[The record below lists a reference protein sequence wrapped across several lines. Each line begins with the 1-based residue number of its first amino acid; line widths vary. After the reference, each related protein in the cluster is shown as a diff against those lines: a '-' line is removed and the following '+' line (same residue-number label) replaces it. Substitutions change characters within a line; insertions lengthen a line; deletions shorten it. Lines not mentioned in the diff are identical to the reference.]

1 MATWLVSWDLMNNGS
16 VMGWQWVGTVVLAAP
31 VVRHQGH
38 RLIDVEATPLAR
50 LPVLGTTWALWLRW

>member
-1 MATWLVSWDLMNNGS
+1 MATWLVSGDLMNNGS

-38 RLIDVEATPLAR
+38 RLIAVEPRPIAPPEVA
-50 LPVLGTTWALWLRW
+50 GTTWALWLRW